1 MEETMHMRFGMIAVA
16 LLFVSGTGLQVPPAV
31 AQTLMKEEPPDSQ
44 DPDPIGVQSRKAIP
58 HVGLGG
64 RLPTAAQG
72 TIAPNSIDG
81 GRGNDN
87 IGNKPLKL
95 APNSTIAP
103 STGEVQRMHSGGGS
117 GIECAKCHDVD
128 AIAKMTPDQIAK
140 VQRMA
145 REWMAK
151 HQQ

>member
-1 MEETMHMRFGMIAVA
+1 
-16 LLFVSGTGLQVPPAV
+16 
-31 AQTLMKEEPPDSQ
+31 
-44 DPDPIGVQSRKAIP
+44 
-58 HVGLGG
+58 
-64 RLPTAAQG
+64 
-72 TIAPNSIDG
+72 
-81 GRGNDN
+81 
-87 IGNKPLKL
+87 
-95 APNSTIAP
+95 
-103 STGEVQRMHSGGGS
+103 MHSGGGS